1 MLQAEIG
8 RTKVTAAKT
17 FPARGHLMLDFTLS
31 SSDGKQVSLYD
42 YRGRSNLV
50 LFFAG
55 RTRDSTDSPCSAP
68 WPIATARSRRQ
79 IQRSSLYSQNPSHKQ
94 TNLGARCISR
104 FRFYPIRI
112 GGFTTW

>member
-8 RTKVTAAKT
+8 SAKVTAAGS
-17 FPARGHLMLDFTLS
+17 FPTRGHLMPDFTLS

-55 RTRDSTDSPCSAP
+55 RAQDSAEDPLLRALPERYREITDTDSEAVVVVAESAGQ
-68 WPIATARSRRQ
+68 AEEFRRKMQ
-79 IQRSSLYSQNPSHKQ
+79 SP
-94 TNLGARCISR
+94 
-104 FRFYPIRI
+104 FP
-112 GGFTTW
+112 